1 MKVVYNDWLSTVRE
15 LPSLIRPD
23 WTYQLFIEDSLIFKG
38 HRIVAPQAH
47 REISYLNYLPA
58 ATKVQL
64 RACTLVF
71 WKNLNKNIEEMTKWC
86 SILREFQP
94 KQAREPLISIQTE
107 VQCTT
112 KAAAHSRN

>member
-1 MKVVYNDWLSTVRE
+1 MQNKIRAETAEDPELFALMKVVYNDWLSTVRE

-38 HRIVAPQAH
+38 HRIVVPQAH

-71 WKNLNKNIEEMTKWC
+71 CK
-86 SILREFQP
+86 
-94 KQAREPLISIQTE
+94 EPE
-107 VQCTT
+107 
-112 KAAAHSRN
+112 